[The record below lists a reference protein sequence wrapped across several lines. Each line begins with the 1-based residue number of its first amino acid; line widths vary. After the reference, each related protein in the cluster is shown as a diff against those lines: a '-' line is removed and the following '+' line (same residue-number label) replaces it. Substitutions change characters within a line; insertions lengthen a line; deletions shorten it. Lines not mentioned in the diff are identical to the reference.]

1 MREDVNEIDVQM
13 KEIDLYI
20 DQLAAQGSLDG
31 KLIAILHRAQ
41 EILGYLPNEVQ
52 AHIAHR
58 LSMPPAKVFG
68 VVTFYSFFSM
78 VPKGKYVINVCM
90 GTACFVVGAD
100 AVLNEFKK
108 VLGIEAGETTPDRLF
123 SLNALRCVGA
133 CGLAP
138 LVLVNDK
145 LYGKVTVADVKG
157 IIDGYKGKEEGVG

>member
-1 MREDVNEIDVQM
+1 M